1 MGLEQW
7 YMLTTITWNS
17 ENFVSS
23 SSSTSSIP
31 GWRLKDLEDLLL
43 DAPIFSSPYTLPLK
57 ERVEDGTRIQKQ
69 ENYKASRTGGKARHK
84 N

>member
-1 MGLEQW
+1 MS
-7 YMLTTITWNS
+7 TPITWHS
-17 ENFVSS
+17 EFFVS

-43 DAPIFSSPYTLPLK
+43 DALIFSSPYTLPLK

-69 ENYKASRTGGKARHK
+69 ENYKASRTGGKARQKH
-84 N
+84 

>member
-1 MGLEQW
+1 
-7 YMLTTITWNS
+7 MLTPITWHS
-17 ENFVSS
+17 EFFVS

-43 DAPIFSSPYTLPLK
+43 DALIFSSPYTLPLK
-57 ERVEDGTRIQKQ
+57 ERLEDGTRIQKQ
-69 ENYKASRTGGKARHK
+69 ENYKASRTGGKARQK

>member
-1 MGLEQW
+1 
-7 YMLTTITWNS
+7 MLTPITWHS
-17 ENFVSS
+17 EFFVS

-43 DAPIFSSPYTLPLK
+43 DALIFSSPYTLPLK

-69 ENYKASRTGGKARHK
+69 ENYKASRTGGKARQK

>member
-1 MGLEQW
+1 MGLEQT
-7 YMLTTITWNS
+7 YILTTITWHS
-17 ENFVSS
+17 EIFLSS
-23 SSSTSSIP
+23 SSISNIT
-31 GWRLKDLEDLLL
+31 GWRLRELEDLLL

-69 ENYKASRTGGKARHK
+69 ENYKGGRTGGKARQK